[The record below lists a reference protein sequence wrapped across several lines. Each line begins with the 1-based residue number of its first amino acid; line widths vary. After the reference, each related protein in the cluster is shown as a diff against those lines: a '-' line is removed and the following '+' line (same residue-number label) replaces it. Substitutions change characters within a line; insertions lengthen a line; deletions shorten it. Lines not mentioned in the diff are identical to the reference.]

1 MKAPVYIFEGTWWSK
16 KETPVVLSYFQALAA
31 SHGNIEL
38 SHRTIRS
45 AEDIAYY
52 MKTLRKGDRA
62 FVYFACHGE
71 RLWLKP
77 AGARSRISPDVLCSA
92 LSEAKEGAI
101 GYLHFGCCEMI
112 GESSE
117 SRRTSLSR
125 LMEASGAR
133 WVSGYSKQIDWLRSM
148 LLDLAL
154 VSEFYSAFPRGR
166 KRGGPRV
173 DTVAREFVGSFDQ
186 LARGL
191 GFSGMSRA
199 ASGRTK
205 LFPAR
210 VG

>member
-16 KETPVVLSYFQALAA
+16 KETPLVLSYFQALAA
-31 SHGNIEL
+31 SHGDIDL

-45 AEDIAYY
+45 VADIEYY
-52 MKTLRKGDRA
+52 VKRLSKGERA

-71 RLWLKP
+71 QMYLRP
-77 AGARSRISPDVLCSA
+77 ADARSRIAPEQLYEA
-92 LSEAKEGAI
+92 LATAKDGAI
-101 GYLHFGCCEMI
+101 GYLHFGCCEMV
-112 GESSE
+112 ESAPGK
-117 SRRTSLSR
+117 RRASLAR
-125 LMEASGAR
+125 LMNASGAR
-133 WVSGYSKQIDWLRSM
+133 WVSGYTKEIDWLRST

-154 VSEFYSAFPRGR
+154 VSEFYAAFPRGR

-173 DTVAREFVGSFDQ
+173 DTVARAFLASFDQ

-199 ASGRTK
+199 ASGKTR

-210 VG
+210 VR